1 MNDEASE
8 ALQLMKQEAALLRE
22 RAKVRP
28 CVSESPEGLRK
39 AQKGSDSRRARR
51 WAAQIAAMGPCMRPL
66 CIETHPRTEDGNI

>member
-39 AQKGSDSRRARR
+39 AQKGSERLRKAHIRVVL
-51 WAAQIAAMGPCMRPL
+51 A
-66 CIETHPRTEDGNI
+66 DGWLR